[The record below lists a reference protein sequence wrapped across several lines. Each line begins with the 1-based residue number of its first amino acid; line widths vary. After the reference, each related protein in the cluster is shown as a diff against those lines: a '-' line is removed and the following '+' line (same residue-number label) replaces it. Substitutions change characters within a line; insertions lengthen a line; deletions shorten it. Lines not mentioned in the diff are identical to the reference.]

1 MRALVQRVS
10 GAKVVID
17 GRTAASI
24 GKGYVILLGIRRGD
38 RPEDADLLA
47 GKCSGLRVMAD
58 REGKMNLSLADTS
71 GKTIVVSQFT
81 LYGDARKGNRPSFTD
96 AAPPAEAQPLYERFV
111 GRLRGLLGDD
121 AVSTGIF
128 GAMMEVTIVNDGP
141 VTVLIESPAEA
152 KGE

>member
-1 MRALVQRVS
+1 
-10 GAKVVID
+10 
-17 GRTAASI
+17 
-24 GKGYVILLGIRRGD
+24 
-38 RPEDADLLA
+38 
-47 GKCSGLRVMAD
+47 MAD